1 MAYVI
6 SDSCVSCGTCEGEC
20 PVGAISAGDGKY
32 EIAADTCIECG
43 TCAGACPTGAISQ
56 ELFSYLIQKK
66 LLVSPHSFFFY
77 ARNSQSVFLVVMP
90 SFVRLCFIRF
100 PFLFLMKQLL
110 LFLSLCLQALTNQLV
125 QFLIAFFLRF
135 ILFPHQI
142 IHFF

>member
-43 TCAGACPTGAISQ
+43 TCA
-56 ELFSYLIQKK
+56 
-66 LLVSPHSFFFY
+66 PHSFFFY

-90 SFVRLCFIRF
+90 SFVRLCFIWF

-142 IHFF
+142 ILLIHNPAPVR